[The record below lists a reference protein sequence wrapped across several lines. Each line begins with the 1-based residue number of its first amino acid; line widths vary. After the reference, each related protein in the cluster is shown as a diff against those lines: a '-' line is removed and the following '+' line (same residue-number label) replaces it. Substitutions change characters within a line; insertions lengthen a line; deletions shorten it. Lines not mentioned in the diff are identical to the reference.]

1 MNEAAQRRLQ
11 SAIAR
16 DLARDCD
23 GAFERFVLAYQDR
36 IFAFCVGLS
45 KDRNAAAELA
55 QDTFVR
61 AHTALKRYEPQ
72 RIRELSLRAW
82 LYRIALNAA
91 KNARR
96 RKRFDLLDLDDAAH
110 VRSAADTAHETEQRE
125 LARTVRAAVARLPA
139 HLRAAVILRHLD
151 DLPYPEISAI
161 TGQPEGTVKSHVHRG
176 LSLLRKDL
184 AHADS

>member
-1 MNEAAQRRLQ
+1 MNDAAQRRLQ

-45 KDRNAAAELA
+45 KDRDSAQELA

-61 AHTALKRYEPQ
+61 AHAALKRYDAP
-72 RIRELSLRAW
+72 RIRALSLRAW

-96 RKRFDLLDLDDAAH
+96 KRVEALDIENAAH
-110 VRSAADTAHETEQRE
+110 VPSRADTAVENEQRE

-161 TGQPEGTVKSHVHRG
+161 TGHPEGTIKSHVHRG
-176 LSLLRKDL
+176 LAMLRKDL